1 MYKNC
6 YAVKKPDV
14 WNVYDIHLWTDE
26 GYTVEEFQNYGYQEC
41 GEYHATHWGLNDEPL
56 KKVYNWNRSTE
67 GLHYADH
74 TQGNIHTKFLIDKY
88 GTNDETSKTHREVFF
103 DIEIEM
109 GGALTPEYIASAPKP
124 ITSIAWW
131 DKQKDKWAIVILDK
145 TGEIKAGIQDG
156 REIIPVSRENDLIE
170 IFLTRMEAIKP
181 DILVGYNSDYFD
193 IPYIYYRIKNRLG
206 ERTAKRLS
214 PIRIVEERDKRW
226 YPDQPIRIAGVTSLD
241 YMRLH
246 KKYSFQQEPSMK
258 LDSLGEKYV
267 NQGKI
272 EYDGSL
278 DRLFAEDKQKFI
290 DYNFVDVLILK
301 KLDEKFKY
309 LDLTKNISHKGKCV
323 YEEVYQSSRTQD
335 GAISAYLLG
344 EEIIPPNK
352 DTNPIIKEDI
362 DGNKLSY
369 AGGYL
374 FCPKTGIYN
383 YMFDE
388 DLTSLYPSI
397 IMSLNIGRE
406 TLIGRLVTTNDRDN
420 RLALNDL
427 KKMDPKDEFEVE
439 NLKRKK
445 ITMSV
450 GEILALI
457 SQNGLAI
464 TANGVMFRTDKPSTL
479 SVVLSKWF
487 DERVEY
493 KKAMKKAFKA
503 GNKEEGELNHLRQYT
518 MKILLNS
525 LYGATAL
532 PTFRYGSVLLSEG
545 ITLTGQRI
553 IQDSGTFI
561 NKTAEETLETGKE
574 VYEIR
579 TTPRQRYEDCS
590 SVVVYED
597 TDSCYVNAEPLLRKL
612 YPNFDEMEETEK
624 SDKLE
629 AMSLD
634 YEKKI
639 NEYYNDLALDAFNV
653 PVDKHR
659 LEMKTECTIRSA
671 FFSGKRRYAQYITKK
686 EGVACNEID
695 VKGLDFKKS
704 NFPPLFRTFFESIL
718 HKILFGETRAN
729 IDKEILAF
737 KESLKDMDF
746 VKISKPTG
754 VKGIIKHQGEP
765 AQAGQIFSTFKE
777 VLNKSDK
784 KLGAPV
790 GVKAAIRYNDL
801 LKFKNLDKIHTQ
813 IVEGDKIKWVYLR
826 DNPYKI
832 DTIGFLDFDLPG
844 PIRKFIERYVDI
856 PKSFDTI
863 LKNKLESFYQDL
875 GWGNLTLNTYVHQF
889 FKF

>member
-6 YAVKKPDV
+6 YVIKKPDV
-14 WNVYDIHLWTDE
+14 WNVYDVHLWTDE
-26 GYTVEEFQNYGYQEC
+26 GYFVEEFQNYGYQEC
-41 GEYHATHWGLNDEPL
+41 DQYHATHGGLKDEPL
-56 KKVYNWNRSTE
+56 KKVYNWNRETQ
-67 GLHYADH
+67 GMHYADH
-74 TQGNIHTKFLIDKY
+74 TRGNIHTKFLIDKY

-103 DIEIEM
+103 DIEIEI
-109 GGALTPEYIASAPKP
+109 GGALTPEYITQAPMP

-131 DKQKDKWAIVILDK
+131 DKQLDQWAIVILDK

-156 REIIPVSRENDLIE
+156 REIIPVKRENDLIE
-170 IFLTRMEAIKP
+170 VFLTRMEAIQP

-267 NQGKI
+267 NQKKI

-278 DRLFAEDKQKFI
+278 DRLFREDKQKFI

-352 DTNPIIKEDI
+352 DPNPIIKQDAE
-362 DGNKLSY
+362 GNKLSY

-406 TLIGRLVTTNDRDN
+406 TLVGRLVTTDDRDN

-427 KKMDPKDEFEVE
+427 KKMNPKDEFEVE
-439 NLKRKK
+439 NLQRRKK
-445 ITMSV
+445 VMTV
-450 GEILALI
+450 GAILKLI
-457 SQNGLAI
+457 EENDLAI

-479 SVVLSKWF
+479 SVVLAQWF
-487 DERVEY
+487 DERVVY
-493 KKAMKKAFKA
+493 KNAMKKAYKA
-503 GNKEEGELNHLRQYT
+503 GDKEEGDLNHLRQYT

-561 NKTAEETLETGKE
+561 NKTAEETLQTGKD

-579 TTPRQRYEDCS
+579 TTPRQRYEDCTG
-590 SVVVYED
+590 VVVYED

-612 YPNFDEMEETEK
+612 YPDFDDMDETAK
-624 SDKLE
+624 ADKLE
-629 AMSLD
+629 AMSLE

-639 NEYYNDLALDAFNV
+639 NVYYDDLALNAFNV
-653 PVDKHR
+653 PTDKHR

-686 EGVACNEID
+686 EGVPCDEID

-704 NFPPLFRTFFESIL
+704 NFPPLFRTFFEEIL
-718 HKILFGETRAN
+718 HKILFGATRGE
-729 IDKEILAF
+729 IDKEILTF
-737 KESLKDMDF
+737 KESLKDIDF
-746 VKISKPTG
+746 VEISKPTG
-754 VKGIIKHQGEP
+754 VKNMKKYTGLP
-765 AQAGQIFSTFKE
+765 ASADCIFSEFE
-777 VLNKSDK
+777 NK
-784 KLGAPV
+784 APV
-790 GVKAAIRYNDL
+790 GVKAAVRYNDL
-801 LKFKNLDKIHTQ
+801 LKFKNLDRKHTQ

-832 DTIGFLDFDLPG
+832 DTMGFLDFDLPK
-844 PIRKFIERYVDI
+844 PIRKFIEEYVDI
-856 PKSFDTI
+856 PRSFDTI

-875 GWGNLTLNTYVHQF
+875 GWGNLTLNTYVQQF

>member
-1 MYKNC
+1 
-6 YAVKKPDV
+6 
-14 WNVYDIHLWTDE
+14 
-26 GYTVEEFQNYGYQEC
+26 
-41 GEYHATHWGLNDEPL
+41 
-56 KKVYNWNRSTE
+56 
-67 GLHYADH
+67 
-74 TQGNIHTKFLIDKY
+74 
-88 GTNDETSKTHREVFF
+88 
-103 DIEIEM
+103 
-109 GGALTPEYIASAPKP
+109 
-124 ITSIAWW
+124 
-131 DKQKDKWAIVILDK
+131 
-145 TGEIKAGIQDG
+145 
-156 REIIPVSRENDLIE
+156 
-170 IFLTRMEAIKP
+170 
-181 DILVGYNSDYFD
+181 
-193 IPYIYYRIKNRLG
+193 
-206 ERTAKRLS
+206 
-214 PIRIVEERDKRW
+214 
-226 YPDQPIRIAGVTSLD
+226 
-241 YMRLH
+241 
-246 KKYSFQQEPSMK
+246 MK
-258 LDSLGEKYV
+258 LDFLGEKYV
-267 NQGKI
+267 GQKKI

-290 DYNFVDVLILK
+290 EYNFVDVLILK

-309 LDLTKNISHKGKCV
+309 LDLTKNISHKGKCL

-344 EEIIPPNK
+344 ENIIPPNK
-352 DTNPIIKEDI
+352 DPNPITKEN
-362 DGNKLSY
+362 GY

-374 FCPKTGIYN
+374 FCPKTGIFN

-406 TLIGRLVTTNDRDN
+406 TLVGRLVTSDDRDN

-439 NLKRKK
+439 NLQRKK
-445 ITMSV
+445 KILSV

-457 SQNGLAI
+457 EQNNLAI

-479 SVVLSKWF
+479 SVVLAQWF

-493 KKAMKKAFKA
+493 KNAMKKAYKA
-503 GNKEEGELNHLRQYT
+503 GNKEEGDLNHLRQYT

-561 NKTAEETLETGKE
+561 NKTAEETLQTGKD

-579 TTPRQRYEDCS
+579 TTPRQRYEDCVG
-590 SVVVYED
+590 VVMYED
-597 TDSCYVNAEPLLRKL
+597 TDSCYVNAEPLLRKM
-612 YPNFDEMEETEK
+612 YPNFDDMEETEK
-624 SDKLE
+624 ADKLE
-629 AMSLD
+629 VMSLD

-653 PVDKHR
+653 PADKHR

-686 EGVACNEID
+686 EGVPCDEID

-704 NFPPLFRTFFESIL
+704 NFPPLFREFFEEIL
-718 HKILFGETRAN
+718 NKILFGETREN

-746 VKISKPTG
+746 VRISKPTG
-754 VKGIIKHQGEP
+754 VKGIKKYVARAPG
-765 AQAGQIFSTFKE
+765 AGSIFSEFE
-777 VLNKSDK
+777 NK
-784 KLGAPV
+784 APV
-790 GVKAAIRYNDL
+790 GVKAAVRYNDL
-801 LKFKNLDKIHTQ
+801 LKFKNLDKKHTQ

-832 DTIGFLDFDLPG
+832 DTMGFLDFDLPK
-844 PIRKFIERYVDI
+844 PIRKFIEEYVDI
-856 PKSFDTI
+856 PRSFDTI

-875 GWGNLTLNTYVHQF
+875 GWGNLTLNTYVQQF

>member
-6 YAVKKPDV
+6 YVIKKPDV
-14 WNVYDIHLWTDE
+14 WNVYDVHLWTDE

-41 GEYHATHWGLNDEPL
+41 DEYHATHWGLKDEPL
-56 KKVYNWNRSTE
+56 KKIYNWDRKTQ

-74 TQGNIHTKFLIDKY
+74 TKGNVHTKFLLDKY
-88 GTNDETSKTHREVFF
+88 GTNDEPSVTHRELFF
-103 DIEIEM
+103 DIEIEI
-109 GGALTPEYIASAPKP
+109 GGALTPEYIKQAPMP

-131 DKQKDKWAIVILDK
+131 DKQADEWAIVILDK
-145 TGEIKAGIQDG
+145 TGEIKAGTQDG
-156 REIIPVSRENDLIE
+156 REIIPVKRENDLIE
-170 IFLTRMEAIKP
+170 VFLSRMEAIQP

-214 PIRIVEERDKRW
+214 PVRIVEERDKRW

-267 NQGKI
+267 NQKKI

-290 DYNFVDVLILK
+290 EYNFVDVLILK

-352 DTNPIIKEDI
+352 DPNPIIKQDAE
-362 DGNKLSY
+362 GNKLSY

-406 TLIGRLVTTNDRDN
+406 TLVGRLVTPDDRDN

-439 NLKRKK
+439 NLQRSKK
-445 ITMSV
+445 ILSV

-457 SQNGLAI
+457 EQNDLAI

-479 SVVLSKWF
+479 SVVLAQWF
-487 DERVEY
+487 DERVVY
-493 KKAMKKAFKA
+493 KNAMKKAYKA
-503 GNKEEGELNHLRQYT
+503 GNKEEGDLNHLSQYT

-561 NKTAEETLETGKE
+561 NKTAEETLQTGKD

-579 TTPRQRYEDCS
+579 TTPRQRYEDCTG
-590 SVVVYED
+590 VVVYED

-612 YPNFDEMEETEK
+612 YPDFDDMDETAK
-624 SDKLE
+624 ADKLE
-629 AMSLD
+629 AMSLE

-639 NEYYNDLALDAFNV
+639 NVYYDDLALNAFNV
-653 PVDKHR
+653 PTDKHR

-686 EGVACNEID
+686 EGVPCDEID

-704 NFPPLFRTFFESIL
+704 NFPPLFRTFFEEIL
-718 HKILFGETRAN
+718 HKILFGATRGE
-729 IDKEILAF
+729 IDKEILIF
-737 KESLKDMDF
+737 KESLKDRDF
-746 VKISKPTG
+746 TEISKPTG
-754 VKGIIKHQGEP
+754 VKNVSKYVGRP
-765 AQAGQIFSTFKE
+765 ASVDCIFSEFE
-777 VLNKSDK
+777 NK
-784 KLGAPV
+784 APV
-790 GVKAAIRYNDL
+790 GVKAAVRYNDL
-801 LKFKNLDKIHTQ
+801 LKFKNLDKKHTQ

-832 DTIGFLDFDLPG
+832 DTMGFLDFDLPK
-844 PIRKFIERYVDI
+844 PIRKFIEEYVDI
-856 PKSFDTI
+856 PRSFDTI

-889 FKF
+889 FNID